1 VATQFRD
8 MPLGGTSGFASQ
20 YTPIRFA
27 PLVSLTG
34 PIAARPQPAAA
45 PEEQMMRPQMP
56 LMDQSGFGTGDESQG
71 LPYAG
76 GPSIGS
82 RSADQTRGDLMNI
95 GGFLMSPIGSM
106 LNYAMTGQKPGEA
119 LQAMVDSFRGQTP
132 SGAQGGGFG
141 FQNPFAGLANWFSG
155 KVFGPEEVSLSQSPL
170 SSQSQGGVSSIGGI
184 GGAVYN
190 DTFNNVYSMTGD
202 PQLAAKAANEAAGL
216 FGSQQP
222 NGIPIDGLT
231 AITMATQNAM
241 SSINAMSSMN
251 APFAG
256 VPTSTQ
262 VSAPQGAPGFSPLT
276 PDFLT
281 EYGTPIP
288 LDTLGRPVTGVTT
301 TPISSGGDVS
311 SSTGFGFDPG
321 GVGAPPASAAAGMGP
336 GW

>member
-56 LMDQSGFGTGDESQG
+56 LMDQSGFGTGDEAQG
-71 LPYAG
+71 LPYYG
-76 GPSIGS
+76 GPPISE
-82 RSADQTRGDLMNI
+82 RSNAEHQKDAINAF
-95 GGFLMSPIGSM
+95 GFLSNPIGTL
-106 LNYAMTGQKPGEA
+106 LNYAATRQSPYET
-119 LQAMVDSFRGQTP
+119 LQALVGGSRGQTP

-141 FQNPFAGLANWFSG
+141 FQNPFAGLSNWFSG

-262 VSAPQGAPGFSPLT
+262 VSAPQGAPGSGLPGTGGGQIT
-276 PDFLT
+276 PGSVDI
-281 EYGTPIP
+281 Y
-288 LDTLGRPVTGVTT
+288 GRPVAGVTA
-301 TPISSGGDVS
+301 TPVRGDDVQGSIGGSFSSDYG
-311 SSTGFGFDPG
+311 GFGGFGEASGPTG
-321 GVGAPPASAAAGMGP
+321 GWV
-336 GW
+336 

>member
-56 LMDQSGFGTGDESQG
+56 LMDQSGFGTGDEAQG

-95 GGFLMSPIGSM
+95 GGFLISPIGSM

-141 FQNPFAGLANWFSG
+141 FQNPFAGLSKWFSG
-155 KVFGPEEVSLSQSPL
+155 KVFGPEEVSLSRSRSPAP
-170 SSQSQGGVSSIGGI
+170 VET
-184 GGAVYN
+184 AV
-190 DTFNNVYSMTGD
+190 
-202 PQLAAKAANEAAGL
+202 P
-216 FGSQQP
+216 
-222 NGIPIDGLT
+222 
-231 AITMATQNAM
+231 
-241 SSINAMSSMN
+241 
-251 APFAG
+251 
-256 VPTSTQ
+256 
-262 VSAPQGAPGFSPLT
+262 VSADIIDMAAALGITPEHAMAIMNSAPAAAVGPVSTLGMDMFGPAGTGGGQIT
-276 PDFLT
+276 PGSVDI
-281 EYGTPIP
+281 Y
-288 LDTLGRPVTGVTT
+288 GRPVAGVTATPVRSGDVQGSSAYDNTGGTGVTEGFS
-301 TPISSGGDVS
+301 ISDFSGG
-311 SSTGFGFDPG
+311 GQ
-321 GVGAPPASAAAGMGP
+321 APY
-336 GW
+336 